1 MRLVS
6 YDRRG
11 TRRLAAWVGDV
22 VVDLPDAVG
31 HPAFPGTLEKLV
43 ARNGGTT
50 LEAARAAL
58 EYPDALTEFS
68 VPRARMLAP
77 LALSQDQP
85 MQPLEPGEVVP
96 APPKGMELVCRPE
109 LACIVGLAGVDMS
122 DEEATAALFGYT
134 LVNGWHLR
142 RPGEEDLIPIGTSVG
157 PCVATADE
165 FDPAR
170 RSFAVTIQG
179 KTVREARLGTGVGR
193 RFARSIAKASR
204 KGGVRPGEMYGLS
217 PFPAPIPIPIPR
229 RSKAER
235 AEIII
240 ALEVPGIG
248 RLQNAVNR

>member
-1 MRLVS
+1 M
-6 YDRRG
+6 
-11 TRRLAAWVGDV
+11 

-58 EYPDALTEFS
+58 EYPGALVEFS

-77 LALSQDQP
+77 LALSEEQP
-85 MQPLEPGEVVP
+85 IQLLEPGEVVP
-96 APPKGMELVCRPE
+96 APPRGMELVCRPE
-109 LACIVGLAGVDMS
+109 LACIVGVAGVDMGD
-122 DEEATAALFGYT
+122 DEAAAALFGYT

-142 RPGEEDLIPIGTSVG
+142 RPGEDDLIPIGTSVG

-170 RSFAVTIQG
+170 RSFVVTVDGMAIR
-179 KTVREARLGTGVGR
+179 KVRLGAGVGR

-204 KGGVRPGEMYGLS
+204 KGGVRPGEIYGVT
-217 PFPAPIPIPIPR
+217 PFPTPVSIPKR
-229 RSKAER
+229 GKGGHTQMKVAV
-235 AEIII
+235 
-240 ALEVPGIG
+240 EVPGIG
-248 RLQNAVNR
+248 QLENPVSS